1 MTDCIF
7 CRIAAGDMGTEFV
20 YEDEQVVGF
29 RDLNPQAPVHILL
42 IPRRHIATPNDLG
55 PEDEALVGRLVTAAA
70 RVAAREGLADRG
82 YRTLIN
88 CNAEGGQTV
97 FHLHLHLLGGR
108 QMGWPPG

>member
-7 CRIAAGDMGTEFV
+7 CKIAAGEIPAELV
-20 YEDEQVVGF
+20 YEDDTVVGF
-29 RDLNPQAPVHILL
+29 RDLSPQAPTHVLL
-42 IPRRHIATPNDLG
+42 IPRKHVATLNELQA
-55 PEDEALVGRLVTAAA
+55 EDEAIVGRLYLAAVK
-70 RVAAREGLADRG
+70 VAAQEGLAERG

-88 CNAEGGQTV
+88 CNEEGGQTV

>member
-1 MTDCIF
+1 MTECIF

-70 RVAAREGLADRG
+70 RVAAREGLSDRG